1 MLFILSRADFI
12 MKEAGIAGLIKANK
26 SRLKRMSHFLLTY
39 HNIVWDPHIS
49 NIPYSLSPYFCNY
62 TTSIISEHKQHLGV
76 LPFQTALSHHTK

>member
-39 HNIVWDPHIS
+39 HNIV
-49 NIPYSLSPYFCNY
+49 
-62 TTSIISEHKQHLGV
+62 
-76 LPFQTALSHHTK
+76 